1 MMELVGVKV
10 QFFAGLGFLISGEAR
25 VMGNDFSVDPPKEAT
40 GYDNWKAFPGEVS
53 SALMCSSW
61 TLIRSEFQHA
71 GFLGGKCDP
80 GWVRDTVATLAS
92 RLPACQVRFTT
103 CWYCGIAGL
112 SRPIVCLFSDR
123 GFWMVDSGF

>member
-1 MMELVGVKV
+1 MMELIGVKV
-10 QFFAGLGFLISGEAR
+10 QCFAGLGFLISGEAR

-40 GYDNWKAFPGEVS
+40 GHDNWKAFPGEVS

-103 CWYCGIAGL
+103 C
-112 SRPIVCLFSDR
+112 
-123 GFWMVDSGF
+123 

>member
-1 MMELVGVKV
+1 MMELIGVKV

-25 VMGNDFSVDPPKEAT
+25 VMGNDFSVDPPQEAT
-40 GYDNWKAFPGEVS
+40 GKDNWKAFPGEVS

-61 TLIRSEFQHA
+61 TLIRPEFQHA

-103 CWYCGIAGL
+103 C
-112 SRPIVCLFSDR
+112 
-123 GFWMVDSGF
+123 